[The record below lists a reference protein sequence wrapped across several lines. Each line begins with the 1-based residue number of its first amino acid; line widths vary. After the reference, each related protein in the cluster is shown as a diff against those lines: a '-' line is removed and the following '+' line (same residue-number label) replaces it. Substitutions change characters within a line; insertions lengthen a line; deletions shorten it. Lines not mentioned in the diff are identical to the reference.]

1 MIQNTKEC
9 RIILPSRKWTGLK
22 GKEKQKKKRRKWEVV
37 RGRKKA
43 GKASREEEKREI
55 RQAKSKISK
64 EFLLC
69 TEHSLAFQS
78 NISRM
83 YCLCLTFTIPGPF
96 SMHLRPP
103 MKILPDL

>member
-43 GKASREEEKREI
+43 GKASREGEKREI
-55 RQAKSKISK
+55 RQAKSKIS
-64 EFLLC
+64 
-69 TEHSLAFQS
+69 
-78 NISRM
+78 
-83 YCLCLTFTIPGPF
+83 
-96 SMHLRPP
+96 
-103 MKILPDL
+103 